1 MAAFKPPLMKMSAQR
16 RGATARE
23 AAVKSGV
30 AAWMSCCRQRGC
42 NVRAETSDLT
52 PWLPCIANLNKTKNP
67 SSLQLQQWV
76 QQKKRRK

>member
-23 AAVKSGV
+23 AAVNSGV

-67 SSLQLQQWV
+67 SSLQLQ
-76 QQKKRRK
+76 